1 MVTTKQLNI
10 KNRTYYF
17 HDDLFNLKNLDLNPL
32 NLDKKSLTEVNVYCI
47 EYITTTKDISDC
59 ENITSV
65 NPLYIIIND
74 IYGYIEENNGN
85 KYLFFASTDK
95 NRKVLKKYLKL
106 WDEIRYRIQTT
117 NASKFGE
124 YGRNYMRIKFD
135 SDDNLPLNKILKFR
149 VLTIIIKSVFGDDGK
164 YYPQILLDDCLYQKD
179 EI

>member
-85 KYLFFASTDK
+85 KYLFSLLLIKTE
-95 NRKVLKKYLKL
+95 KY
-106 WDEIRYRIQTT
+106 
-117 NASKFGE
+117 
-124 YGRNYMRIKFD
+124 
-135 SDDNLPLNKILKFR
+135 
-149 VLTIIIKSVFGDDGK
+149 
-164 YYPQILLDDCLYQKD
+164 
-179 EI
+179 